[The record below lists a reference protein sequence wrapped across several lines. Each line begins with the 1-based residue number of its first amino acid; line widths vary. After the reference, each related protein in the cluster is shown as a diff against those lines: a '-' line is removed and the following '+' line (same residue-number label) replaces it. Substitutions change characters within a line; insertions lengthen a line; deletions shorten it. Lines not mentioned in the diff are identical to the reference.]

1 MGKFKLFLSMA
12 KVGIIGFGGGNALIP
27 VIQKEVVDEKKLIG
41 EEEYE
46 EDVLIASIT
55 PGALP
60 VEIAGGVGSRVA
72 GWKGAFC
79 GSLGMAL
86 PGVFLAVILISF
98 MGNVNLTVTK
108 QLNYITV
115 GITAYIACLLMDYV
129 AKTIKKAK
137 GIYVILYL
145 CIIVAVFLLTC
156 GKKLYSFLG
165 IEGSPVVVLS
175 AIHIFL
181 IAFGIIVVVSPL
193 GRSEVKISKANF

>member
-1 MGKFKLFLSMA
+1 MGKFKLFISMA
-12 KVGIIGFGGGNALIP
+12 KVGVIGFGGGNALIP

-79 GSLGMAL
+79 GAAGMAL
-86 PGVFLAVILISF
+86 PGVILAVILMSF
-98 MGNVNLTVTK
+98 MGSVNLTVTK

-115 GITAYIACLLMDYV
+115 GITAYIACLLTDYV

-137 GIYVILYL
+137 GI
-145 CIIVAVFLLTC
+145 
-156 GKKLYSFLG
+156 
-165 IEGSPVVVLS
+165 
-175 AIHIFL
+175 
-181 IAFGIIVVVSPL
+181 
-193 GRSEVKISKANF
+193 